1 MGNVN
6 ASEAGV
12 APGMTPPGAGEDKNP
27 GTVEEIHK
35 ECKEIFPMAFEG
47 TKLVVQ
53 KALSNN
59 FQVSHSLTMSNMM
72 PSGYRF
78 GATYVGAKQLSPME
92 AFPILIGDID
102 PSGNLQAHIIHAP
115 TSNTRSGLGTDFS
128 EQKV

>member
-1 MGNVN
+1 MGNVH
-6 ASEAGV
+6 ASSQ
-12 APGMTPPGAGEDKNP
+12 GMGTTTPPPEVPEPKPESNP
-27 GTVEEIHK
+27 GTVEDLHTK
-35 ECKEIFPMAFEG
+35 CKEIFPMAFEG
-47 TKLVVQ
+47 CKLMVQ
-53 KALSNN
+53 KGLSNN

-115 TSNTRSGLGTDFS
+115 TSNTRCKMMA
-128 EQKV
+128 Q